1 MMHVLKRP
9 DGKILIPRLEVAS
22 TLWRRTRGLL
32 GRSELPADRA
42 LWILR
47 CNSIHTF
54 FMKFPI
60 DVVFLNRRMQVTKTF
75 ARVKPWRMI
84 WPIFSASSVIEFSE
98 GFLEKN
104 PVRIGEELHV
114 DRSLS

>member
-1 MMHVLKRP
+1 MHMLKGPDSKVLIR
-9 DGKILIPRLEVAS
+9 DLEVAS
-22 TLWRRTRGLL
+22 TLWQRTRGLL
-32 GRSELPADRA
+32 GRSELPFDRA

-75 ARVKPWRMI
+75 THVKPWRMI
-84 WPIFSASSVIEFSE
+84 WPIWNASSVIEFSE